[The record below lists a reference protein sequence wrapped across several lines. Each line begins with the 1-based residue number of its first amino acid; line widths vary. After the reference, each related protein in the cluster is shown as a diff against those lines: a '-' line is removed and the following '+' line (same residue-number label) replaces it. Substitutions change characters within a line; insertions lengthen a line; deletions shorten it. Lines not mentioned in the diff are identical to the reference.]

1 VALMTVLR
9 VPRWIDRQTK
19 SQHCQ
24 AQRNSYRVSELL
36 KCNGII
42 WIYMDDCYIISSERD
57 CRIERVNDR
66 GWRS

>member
-1 VALMTVLR
+1 MALTTVLR
-9 VPRWIDRQTK
+9 VPRWTDRQTE
-19 SQHCQ
+19 SQHYQ

-36 KCNGII
+36 KCNGIKR
-42 WIYMDDCYIISSERD
+42 IYMDDCYIISSERD